1 MITKPSPLSECTF
14 RPGKITIR
22 QYRSPLRGRWWTL
35 IDCRTVIDGWG
46 NDLRADTFQECLDH
60 LRKIEAR
67 EMAERVMREPTA

>member
-1 MITKPSPLSECTF
+1 MTTKPPPLSTLTF

-22 QYRSPLRGRWWTL
+22 RYRSARPDAWWTL
-35 IDCRTVIDGWG
+35 NDWRVDDGS

-67 EMAERVMREPTA
+67 EMAERVTMEATA